1 MTGRSKGGKGMNEAF
16 RALPKEKQR
25 RVLNAAL
32 AEFAQ
37 KEYKRAST
45 DQIAARA
52 GISKGSLFYYF
63 KNKQTLYIYLVRQ
76 LQAMIERHLDME
88 KLRGITDFFEM
99 LEYAIEEKAAML
111 RRMPH
116 MMEFCIRMY
125 YAAGGE
131 IAPLMQRYTVKT
143 LEEMYAKYFGGIDK
157 SRFKPG
163 VEPRQVLDM
172 LIYLTDGYIHQQ
184 QMAGRA
190 FDLDDMMRQYFLW
203 RDILRQYAYKEEYQ

>member
-1 MTGRSKGGKGMNEAF
+1 MTGRSKGGEGMNEAF

-63 KNKQTLYIYLVRQ
+63 KNKQSLYIYLVRQ
-76 LQAMIERHLDME
+76 IQAMIERHLDLE

-99 LEYAIEEKAAML
+99 LEYAIEEKAAVL

-116 MMEFCIRMY
+116 MLEFCIRMY

-163 VEPRQVLDM
+163 VKPRQVLDM

>member
-1 MTGRSKGGKGMNEAF
+1 
-16 RALPKEKQR
+16 
-25 RVLNAAL
+25 
-32 AEFAQ
+32 
-37 KEYKRAST
+37 
-45 DQIAARA
+45 
-52 GISKGSLFYYF
+52 
-63 KNKQTLYIYLVRQ
+63 
-76 LQAMIERHLDME
+76 
-88 KLRGITDFFEM
+88 M
-99 LEYAIEEKAAML
+99 L
-111 RRMPH
+111 
-116 MMEFCIRMY
+116 EFCIRMY

-203 RDILRQYAYKEEYQ
+203 RDILRQYATRRSINERNSDRSTGPYQGLRRGAGACLGWILRWNRARVFGFWDPTGQARPPRCAS